1 MAASDKS
8 SIATALEQARDKLA
22 GQGLDVPI
30 NNVGTISVTPEG
42 IAAMDNLM
50 GVIQVNVGSVQNVTP
65 AFLPLLKEGR
75 QKKALN
81 L

>member
-8 SIATALEQARDKLA
+8 SIATALEQVRDKLA
-22 GQGLDVPI
+22 GQGLDVLI
-30 NNVGTISVTPEG
+30 NNVGTISATPEG

-50 GVIQVNVGSVQNVTP
+50 EVVQFNVESVQNVTS
-65 AFLPLLKEGR
+65 AFLSLLKEGR
-75 QKKALN
+75 QKKVLN

>member
-8 SIATALEQARDKLA
+8 SIATALEQVRDKLA
-22 GQGLDVPI
+22 GQGLDVLI
-30 NNVGTISVTPEG
+30 NNVGAISATPEG

-50 GVIQVNVGSVQNVTP
+50 EVVQFNVESVQNVTS
-65 AFLPLLKEGR
+65 AFLSLLKEGR
-75 QKKALN
+75 QKKVLN